1 MKDPL
6 PPTARTLA
14 AGPDRGPSARMPV
27 VTRSPAA
34 PASGDATP
42 AEGTPSPAGRAA
54 EYFELLLDDAA
65 AIEYER
71 PLVRARATG
80 ADVGE
85 LAELERV
92 KLLAL
97 QVREAFAARRRR
109 ESELSALFDT
119 ANDLAALRGVDS
131 VLTAIVRRAR
141 QLLGTDVSYLTL
153 NDEARGDTYMRVTDG
168 SVSARFQ
175 ALRLPM
181 GAGLGGLVAQT
192 AAPYA
197 TASYFSDARFRHT
210 NEINDG
216 VHDEGLVAILGV
228 PLIRGS
234 RVIGVLF
241 AADRT
246 ERTFDRSEVSLL
258 GSLAAHAAIALDNA
272 RLLEETRTALDELSA
287 ASRELRAYTAS
298 VERAAGAHDR
308 FIDVVLRGGGVEDV
322 AAAVTEALGGTITV
336 LDDEGRA
343 TAADGSDPALPPD
356 PAGALT
362 LARSTGRTVRDG
374 SWWTAAVTVDSELL
388 GGLVLQRDDELSD
401 ADQRILERAAL
412 VTALLLL
419 IRRTAGE
426 AENRVR
432 GELLEELLTASGRDP
447 DGLRER
453 ARRLGADLDRPHALV
468 VARVEDRCRSRALA
482 AATHLAAT
490 RGGLAGTHEGAVVLC
505 LPDVEPGAAAAT
517 VGRELT
523 GAGAGPVT
531 VGGAGPATG
540 PAGMAPAHAEAAR
553 CAATLIALG
562 RTGGTAS
569 AAELGFFGLLVGD
582 RRDVGAFVTATLD
595 PVLEYDG
602 KRKTDLVG
610 TLQAYFDAGGS
621 PARAA
626 EALRVHVNTVTQRL
640 DRVGRLLG
648 KDWNAPERALEV
660 QLALRLHRLTGAV
673 GA

>member
-1 MKDPL
+1 VDA
-6 PPTARTLA
+6 ARP
-14 AGPDRGPSARMPV
+14 AG
-27 VTRSPAA
+27 
-34 PASGDATP
+34 
-42 AEGTPSPAGRAA
+42 GRAA
-54 EYFELLLDDAA
+54 EYFHLLLEDAA
-65 AIEYER
+65 AIAYER
-71 PLVRARATG
+71 PIVRARAAG
-80 ADVGE
+80 ADGDE

-119 ANDLAALRGVDS
+119 ASDLAALRGVDS

-153 NDEARGDTYMRVTDG
+153 NDNARRDTYMRVTDG

-192 AAPYA
+192 SAPYA
-197 TASYFSDARFRHT
+197 TSSYFSDARFRHT
-210 NEINDG
+210 SEINDG
-216 VHDEGLVAILGV
+216 VRDEGLVAILGV

-234 RVIGVLF
+234 QVIGVLY

-246 ERTFDRSEVSLL
+246 ERTFDRSEVALL

-272 RLLEETRTALDELSA
+272 RLLEETRAALDELSA
-287 ASRELRAYTAS
+287 ASRELRAHTTS

-322 AAAVTEALGGTITV
+322 AVAVTEALGGTITV
-336 LDDEGRA
+336 LDEEGRP
-343 TAADGSDPALPPD
+343 TPRPDDPGECCVPPD

-374 SWWTAAVTVDSELL
+374 SWWTAAVTVGSELL
-388 GGLVLQRDDELSD
+388 GGLVLQRDAVLSD

-426 AENRVR
+426 AESRVR
-432 GELLEELLTASGRDP
+432 GELLEELLGSSVRDP
-447 DGLRER
+447 EGLRER
-453 ARRLGADLDRPHALV
+453 ARRLGADLDQPLAVV
-468 VARVEDRCRSRALA
+468 VARVDERAISRALA
-482 AATHLAAT
+482 GATHLAAT
-490 RGGLAGTHEGAVVLC
+490 RGGLAALHDGCVVLC
-505 LPDVEPGAAAAT
+505 LPDLAPAIAAST
-517 VGRELT
+517 VRRELAV
-523 GAGAGPVT
+523 AGADPVT
-531 VGGAGPATG
+531 VGGAGPVRG
-540 PAGMAPAHAEAAR
+540 PAAVAGAYTEAVR
-553 CAATLIALG
+553 CVATLVALG
-562 RTGGTAS
+562 RAGDSAS
-569 AAELGFFGLLVGD
+569 AEELGFFGLLVGEG
-582 RRDVGAFVTATLD
+582 RDVRGFVDATLA
-595 PVLEYDG
+595 PVLEYDARRG
-602 KRKTDLVG
+602 TDLVT
-610 TLQAYFDAGGS
+610 TLHAYFEAGAS

-626 EALRVHVNTVTQRL
+626 EALQVHVNTVTQRL
-640 DRVGRLLG
+640 ERISRLIG
-648 KDWNAPERALEV
+648 KEWSTPDRALEV

-673 GA
+673 PD

>member
-1 MKDPL
+1 
-6 PPTARTLA
+6 
-14 AGPDRGPSARMPV
+14 MPV
-27 VTRSPAA
+27 VTRSPAVPSA
-34 PASGDATP
+34 ADDGPPASA
-42 AEGTPSPAGRAA
+42 RAA
-54 EYFELLLDDAA
+54 DYFELLLQDAA

-71 PLVRARATG
+71 PLVRARAAG
-80 ADVGE
+80 ADAAE

-97 QVREAFAARRRR
+97 EVREAFAARRRR

-119 ANDLAALRGVDS
+119 ANDLAALHGVDS

-153 NDEARGDTYMRVTDG
+153 NDPAQGDTYMRVTDG

-197 TASYFSDARFRHT
+197 TASYFADARFRHT
-210 NEINDG
+210 SEINDG

-234 RVIGVLF
+234 QVIGVLF

-246 ERTFDRSEVSLL
+246 ERTFDRSEVALL

-272 RLLEETRTALDELSA
+272 RLLEETRAALDELSTA
-287 ASRELRAYTAS
+287 GRELRAYTAS

-308 FIDVVLRGGGVEDV
+308 FIDVVLHGGGLEDV
-322 AAAVTEALGGTITV
+322 AAAVTATLGGSITV
-336 LDDEGRA
+336 LDEEGRV
-343 TAADGSDPALPPD
+343 TPADSPAGTPPDAPADTELPPD
-356 PAGALT
+356 PAAALT

-374 SWWTAAVTVDSELL
+374 SWWTAAVTVGSELL
-388 GGLVLQRDDELSD
+388 GGLVLRRDDELSE

-432 GELLEELLTASGRDP
+432 GELLEELLTSSHRDP

-453 ARRLGADLDRPHALV
+453 ARRLGAELDRPHAVV
-468 VARVEDRCRSRALA
+468 VARVDEQCLPRALA

-490 RGGLAGTHEGAVVLC
+490 RGGLAGTHDGAIVVC
-505 LPDVEPGAAAAT
+505 LPDLDAGSAAA
-517 VGRELT
+517 VVCRELT
-523 GAGAGPVT
+523 GVGAGPVT
-531 VGGAGPATG
+531 AGGSGPARG
-540 PAGMAPAHAEAAR
+540 PGGIAPAHAEAAR
-553 CAATLIALG
+553 CAATLVALG
-562 RTGGTAS
+562 RTGTSAS
-569 AAELGFFGLLVGD
+569 AGELGFFGLLVGEG
-582 RRDVGAFVTATLD
+582 RDVRGFVSATLA
-595 PVLEYDG
+595 PVLEYDE
-602 KRKTDLVG
+602 RRRTDLVA

-648 KDWNAPERALEV
+648 KEWSTPDRALEV
-660 QLALRLHRLTGAV
+660 QLALRLHRLTAAV
-673 GA
+673 GH

>member
-1 MKDPL
+1 
-6 PPTARTLA
+6 
-14 AGPDRGPSARMPV
+14 MPV
-27 VTRSPAA
+27 VTRSPARPSA
-34 PASGDATP
+34 GDGPRPAS
-42 AEGTPSPAGRAA
+42 GRAA

-71 PLVRARATG
+71 PLVRARGAG
-80 ADVGE
+80 ADGDE

-97 QVREAFAARRRR
+97 EVREAFAARRRR

-119 ANDLAALRGVDS
+119 ASDLAALRGVDS

-153 NDEARGDTYMRVTDG
+153 NDPGQGDTYMRVTDG

-197 TASYFSDARFRHT
+197 TASYFTDARFRHT
-210 NEINDG
+210 HEINDG

-234 RVIGVLF
+234 QVIGVLF

-272 RLLEETRTALDELSA
+272 RLLEETRAALDELST

-308 FIDVVLRGGGVEDV
+308 FIDLVLRGGGVEDV
-322 AAAVTEALGGTITV
+322 ATAVTEALGGNITV
-336 LDDEGRA
+336 LDEEGRVTPA
-343 TAADGSDPALPPD
+343 DDGSAVLPPD

-362 LARSTGRTVRDG
+362 LARATGRTVRDG
-374 SWWTAAVTVDSELL
+374 SWWTAAVTVDNELL
-388 GGLVLQRDDELSD
+388 GGLVLQRDHELSES
-401 ADQRILERAAL
+401 DQRILERAAL

-432 GELLEELLTASGRDP
+432 GELLEELLSASVRDP
-447 DGLRER
+447 EGVRER
-453 ARRLGADLDRPHALV
+453 ARRLGADLDRPHAVV
-468 VARVEDRCRSRALA
+468 VARVEERCRPRALA

-490 RGGLAGTHEGAVVLC
+490 RGGLAGTHDGCVVLC
-505 LPDVEPGAAAAT
+505 LPDLGPGEAAAT
-517 VGRELT
+517 VRREL
-523 GAGAGPVT
+523 GNAAAGTVT
-531 VGGAGPATG
+531 VGGAGPARG
-540 PAGMAPAHAEAAR
+540 PAAIAPAHVEAAR
-553 CAATLIALG
+553 CAATLVALG
-562 RTGGTAS
+562 RTGGSAS
-569 AAELGFFGLLVGD
+569 ADELGFFGLLVGEG
-582 RRDVGAFVTATLD
+582 RDVRTFVSATLA
-595 PVLEYDG
+595 PVLEYDA
-602 KRKTDLVG
+602 KRGTDLEG
-610 TLQAYFDAGGS
+610 TLQAFFDAGNS

-640 DRVGRLLG
+640 DRVSRLLG
-648 KDWNAPERALEV
+648 KEWSSPERALEV

-673 GA
+673 PD

>member
-1 MKDPL
+1 
-6 PPTARTLA
+6 
-14 AGPDRGPSARMPV
+14 MPV
-27 VTRSPAA
+27 VTRSPVVPSA
-34 PASGDATP
+34 GDGAQ
-42 AEGTPSPAGRAA
+42 PSTGRAA
-54 EYFELLLDDAA
+54 DYFELLLEDAA

-71 PLVRARATG
+71 PLVRARAAG
-80 ADVGE
+80 ADPAE

-97 QVREAFAARRRR
+97 EVREAFAARRRR

-153 NDEARGDTYMRVTDG
+153 NDTARGDTYMRVTDG

-197 TASYFSDARFRHT
+197 TASYFADARFRHT
-210 NEINDG
+210 SEINDG

-234 RVIGVLF
+234 QVIGVLF

-272 RLLEETRTALDELSA
+272 RLLEETRTALDELST
-287 ASRELRAYTAS
+287 ASRELRAHTAS

-322 AAAVTEALGGTITV
+322 AAAVTEALGGSITV
-336 LDDEGRA
+336 LDEEGRVTPA
-343 TAADGSDPALPPD
+343 PDPETAGDDADLPPD

-374 SWWTAAVTVDSELL
+374 SWWTAAVTVGSELL
-388 GGLVLQRDDELSD
+388 GGLVLQRDDDLTN

-432 GELLEELLTASGRDP
+432 GELLEELLASSQRDP

-453 ARRLGADLDRPHALV
+453 ARRLGAELDRPHAVV
-468 VARVEDRCRSRALA
+468 VARVDERSVPRALA
-482 AATHLAAT
+482 AATYLAGT
-490 RGGLAGTHEGAVVLC
+490 RGGLAGTHDGAVVVC
-505 LPDVEPGAAAAT
+505 LPDVEAGAAAAT
-517 VGRELT
+517 VCRELT
-523 GAGAGPVT
+523 GAVTGPVT
-531 VGGAGPATG
+531 AGGSGPARG
-540 PAGMAPAHAEAAR
+540 PDGIAPAYAEAAR
-553 CAATLIALG
+553 CAATLVALG
-562 RTGGTAS
+562 RTGTSAS
-569 AAELGFFGLLVGD
+569 AGELGFFGLLVGEG
-582 RRDVGAFVTATLD
+582 RDVRGFVDATLA
-595 PVLEYDG
+595 PVLEYDAR
-602 KRKTDLVG
+602 RKTDLVA

-621 PARAA
+621 PARTA

-640 DRVGRLLG
+640 DRVSRLLG
-648 KDWNAPERALEV
+648 TDWSTPARALEI

-673 GA
+673 PD

>member
-1 MKDPL
+1 MERAL
-6 PPTARTLA
+6 
-14 AGPDRGPSARMPV
+14 
-27 VTRSPAA
+27 TRP
-34 PASGDATP
+34 PASSPP
-42 AEGTPSPAGRAA
+42 AEAARPAQGRAA
-54 EYFELLLDDAA
+54 EYFELLLEGAA

-71 PLVRARATG
+71 PLVRARAAG
-80 ADVGE
+80 ADGDE

-97 QVREAFAARRRR
+97 EVREAFAARRRR

-141 QLLGTDVSYLTL
+141 QLLGSDVSYLTL
-153 NDEARGDTYMRVTDG
+153 NDTARSDTYMRVTDG

-181 GAGLGGLVAQT
+181 GAGLGGLVAQR

-197 TASYFSDARFRHT
+197 TASYFTDPRFRHT

-234 RVIGVLF
+234 QVIGVLF

-246 ERTFDRSEVSLL
+246 ERSFDRSEVSLL

-287 ASRELRAYTAS
+287 ASRELRAHTAS

-322 AAAVTEALGGTITV
+322 AVAVTEALGGSITV
-336 LDDEGRA
+336 LDEEGRVVP
-343 TAADGSDPALPPD
+343 ADVPTGTGLPPD

-362 LARSTGRTVRDG
+362 LARATGRTVRDG
-374 SWWTAAVTVDSELL
+374 SWWTAAVTVGTELL
-388 GGLVLQRDDELSD
+388 GGLVLHRDDELSD

-432 GELLEELLTASGRDP
+432 GELLEELLSPTVRDP

-453 ARRLGADLDRPHALV
+453 ARRLGADLDRPHAVV
-468 VARVEDRCRSRALA
+468 VALVEERSRGRALA

-490 RGGLAGTHEGAVVLC
+490 RGGLAGTHAGCVVLC
-505 LPDVEPGAAAAT
+505 LPDIDPATAAAT
-517 VGRELT
+517 VRKELT
-523 GAGAGPVT
+523 GAGAGTVT
-531 VGGAGPATG
+531 AGGAGPSAG
-540 PAGMAPAHAEAAR
+540 PGAVGAAHLEAAR
-553 CAATLIALG
+553 CAATLVALG
-562 RTGGTAS
+562 RTGTSGS
-569 AAELGFFGLLVGD
+569 AEELGFFGLLVGD
-582 RRDVGAFVTATLD
+582 GRDVRGFVDATLA
-595 PVLEYDG
+595 PVLEYDS
-602 KRKTDLVG
+602 KRGTDLQA
-610 TLQAYFDAGGS
+610 TLQAFFDAGAS

-640 DRVGRLLG
+640 ERVGRLLG
-648 KDWNAPERALEV
+648 KDWNSPARALEV
-660 QLALRLHRLTGAV
+660 QLALRLHRLTRAV
-673 GA
+673 PD

>member
-1 MKDPL
+1 M
-6 PPTARTLA
+6 T
-14 AGPDRGPSARMPV
+14 G
-27 VTRSPAA
+27 VTRSSAA
-34 PASGDATP
+34 ARAADGAR
-42 AEGTPSPAGRAA
+42 SPVGRAA
-54 EYFELLLDDAA
+54 EYFHLLLEDATS
-65 AIEYER
+65 IEYER
-71 PLVRARATG
+71 PLVRARAAG
-80 ADVGE
+80 ADGEE

-97 QVREAFAARRRR
+97 QVREAFAARRKR

-119 ANDLAALRGVDS
+119 ASDLAALRSVDS

-153 NDEARGDTYMRVTDG
+153 NDSARRHTYMRVTDG

-192 AAPYA
+192 SAPYA
-197 TASYFSDARFRHT
+197 TSSYFADARFKHT

-216 VHDEGLVAILGV
+216 VREEGLVAILGV

-234 RVIGVLF
+234 QVIGVLY

-246 ERTFDRSEVSLL
+246 ERAFDRSEVALL

-272 RLLEETRTALDELSA
+272 RLLEETRAALDELSA
-287 ASRELRAYTAS
+287 ASRELRAHTAS

-308 FIDVVLRGGGVEDV
+308 FIDVVLRGGGVEAV
-322 AAAVTEALGGTITV
+322 AIAVTEALGGTITV
-336 LDDEGRA
+336 LDQEGRVTPRPDPDGT
-343 TAADGSDPALPPD
+343 TAACQLPPD
-356 PAGALT
+356 PAAALT

-388 GGLVLQRDDELSD
+388 GGLVLHRDDPLSD

-432 GELLEELLTASGRDP
+432 GELLEELLGRTVRDP

-453 ARRLGADLDRPHALV
+453 ARRLGADLDQPLAVV
-468 VARVEDRCRSRALA
+468 VARVEERARARALA
-482 AATHLAAT
+482 GATHLAAT
-490 RGGLAGTHEGAVVLC
+490 RGGLAAMHDGSVVLC
-505 LPDVEPGAAAAT
+505 LPDLAPGVAAST
-517 VGRELT
+517 VRRELGT
-523 GAGAGPVT
+523 AGADPVT
-531 VGGAGPATG
+531 VGAAGPVRG
-540 PAGMAPAHAEAAR
+540 PGAVAAAYAEAAR
-553 CAATLIALG
+553 CAATLVALG
-562 RTGGTAS
+562 RTGDS
-569 AAELGFFGLLVGD
+569 AGAEELGFFGLLVGEG
-582 RRDVGAFVTATLD
+582 RDVRAFVDATLA
-595 PVLEYDG
+595 PVLEYDARRG
-602 KRKTDLVG
+602 TELVA
-610 TLQAYFDAGGS
+610 TLQAYFEAGAS

-626 EALRVHVNTVTQRL
+626 EALQVHVNTVTQRL
-640 DRVGRLLG
+640 DRVSRLIG
-648 KDWNAPERALEV
+648 KEWSSPERALEV
-660 QLALRLHRLTGAV
+660 QLALRLHRLTDTSAV
-673 GA
+673 

>member
-1 MKDPL
+1 
-6 PPTARTLA
+6 
-14 AGPDRGPSARMPV
+14 MPG
-27 VTRSPAA
+27 VTRSPANA
-34 PASGDATP
+34 PAG
-42 AEGTPSPAGRAA
+42 EGARPTAGRAA
-54 EYFELLLDDAA
+54 EYFHLLLEDAA

-71 PLVRARATG
+71 PLVRARAAG
-80 ADVGE
+80 ADGDQ

-97 QVREAFAARRRR
+97 QVRAAFAARRRR

-153 NDEARGDTYMRVTDG
+153 NDPARGDTYMRVTDG

-192 AAPYA
+192 SAPYA
-197 TASYFSDARFRHT
+197 TAGYLADSRFRHT
-210 NEINDG
+210 PEINDG
-216 VHDEGLVAILGV
+216 VQEEGLVAILGV

-234 RVIGVLF
+234 QVIGVLF

-246 ERTFDRSEVSLL
+246 GRTFDRSEVSLL
-258 GSLAAHAAIALDNA
+258 SSLAAHAAIALDNA
-272 RLLEETRTALDELSA
+272 RLLDETRAALDELSA
-287 ASRELRAYTAS
+287 ASRKLRAHTAS

-322 AAAVTEALGGTITV
+322 AAAVTEALGGCITV
-336 LDDEGRA
+336 LDEEGRVTPADAPA
-343 TAADGSDPALPPD
+343 TAAALPPD
-356 PAGALT
+356 PAGALR

-374 SWWTAAVTVDSELL
+374 SWWTAAVTVGSELL
-388 GGLVLQRDDELSD
+388 GGLVLHRDDELSES
-401 ADQRILERAAL
+401 DQRILERAAL

-426 AENRVR
+426 AESRVR
-432 GELLEELLTASGRDP
+432 GELLGELLTASDRDP
-447 DGLRER
+447 DQLRER
-453 ARRLGADLDRPHALV
+453 ARRLGADLDRPLAVV
-468 VARVEDRCRSRALA
+468 VARVEERYRPRALA

-490 RGGLAGTHEGAVVLC
+490 RGGLAGIHDSCVVLC
-505 LPDVEPGAAAAT
+505 LPDLAPGEAAAK
-517 VGRELT
+517 VCRELT
-523 GAGAGPVT
+523 QAGAGPVT
-531 VGGAGPATG
+531 AGGSG
-540 PAGMAPAHAEAAR
+540 PAGGPAAIAPAHAEAAR

-562 RTGGTAS
+562 RTGDSAS
-569 AAELGFFGLLVGD
+569 AEELGFFGLLVGD
-582 RRDVGAFVTATLD
+582 GRDVGAFVTATLA
-595 PVLEYDG
+595 PVLEYDA
-602 KRKTDLVG
+602 KRGTDLIA
-610 TLQAYFDAGGS
+610 TLQAYYDCGSS

-640 DRVGRLLG
+640 ERVGRLVG
-648 KDWNAPERALEV
+648 KDWSTPDRALEM
-660 QLALRLHRLTGAV
+660 QLALRLHRLSGAV
-673 GA
+673 PD

>member
-1 MKDPL
+1 MERSL
-6 PPTARTLA
+6 NAR
-14 AGPDRGPSARMPV
+14 PSRMAP
-27 VTRSPAA
+27 VTRSQA
-34 PASGDATP
+34 PR
-42 AEGTPSPAGRAA
+42 EGSSVTGRAA

-71 PLVRARATG
+71 PLVRARAAG
-80 ADVGE
+80 ADGAE

-97 QVREAFAARRRR
+97 EVREAFEARRRR

-119 ANDLAALRGVDS
+119 AGDLAALRSVDS

-153 NDEARGDTYMRVTDG
+153 NDKTRRHTYMRVTDG

-197 TASYFSDARFRHT
+197 TASYFTDRRFRHT
-210 NEINDG
+210 DDINDG
-216 VHDEGLVAILGV
+216 VRDEGLVAILGV

-234 RVIGVLF
+234 QVIGVLY
-241 AADRT
+241 AADRS

-272 RLLEETRTALDELSA
+272 RLLEETRAALDELSA
-287 ASRELRAYTAS
+287 ASRELRAHTAS

-322 AAAVTEALGGTITV
+322 ATAVTEALGGTITV
-336 LDDEGRA
+336 LDEEGRA
-343 TAADGSDPALPPD
+343 TAADGSAEAALPPD
-356 PAGALT
+356 PAGAL
-362 LARSTGRTVRDG
+362 ARARTTGRTVRDG
-374 SWWTAAVTVDSELL
+374 RWWKAAVTVGSELL
-388 GGLVLQRDDELSD
+388 GGLVLQHDEELSGS
-401 ADQRILERAAL
+401 DQRILERAAL

-432 GELLEELLTASGRDP
+432 GELLEELLTSSGRDP

-453 ARRLGADLDRPHALV
+453 ARRLGADLDRPHAVL
-468 VARVEDRCRSRALA
+468 VARTDDRCRTRVLA

-490 RGGLAGTHEGAVVLC
+490 RGGLAGTHDGEVVLC
-505 LPDVEPGAAAAT
+505 LPDVEPAVAAAS
-517 VGRELT
+517 VCRELT
-523 GAGAGPVT
+523 AAVGGAVT
-531 VGGAGPATG
+531 VGAAGPAQG
-540 PAGMAPAHAEAAR
+540 PAAIAPARAEATR
-553 CAATLIALG
+553 CAATLVALG
-562 RTGGTAS
+562 RTGGAAS

-582 RRDVGAFVTATLD
+582 GRDVGGFVAATLA
-595 PVLEYDG
+595 PVLEYDER
-602 KRKTDLVG
+602 RKTDLVG
-610 TLQAYFDAGGS
+610 TLQAFFDGGGS

-626 EALRVHVNTVTQRL
+626 EALRVHVNTVSQRL
-640 DRVGRLLG
+640 ERVGRLLG
-648 KDWNAPERALEV
+648 KDWNTPERALEV
-660 QLALRLHRLTGAV
+660 QLALRLHRLTGTVAD
-673 GA
+673 

>member
-1 MKDPL
+1 
-6 PPTARTLA
+6 
-14 AGPDRGPSARMPV
+14 MPV
-27 VTRSPAA
+27 VTRSPAVSSA
-34 PASGDATP
+34 GDGPRPASA
-42 AEGTPSPAGRAA
+42 RAA
-54 EYFELLLDDAA
+54 EYFELLLEEAA

-71 PLVRARATG
+71 PLVRARAAG
-80 ADVGE
+80 ADGAE

-97 QVREAFAARRRR
+97 EVREAFAARRRR

-119 ANDLAALRGVDS
+119 ASDLAALRGVDS

-141 QLLGTDVSYLTL
+141 QLLGTAVSYLTL
-153 NDEARGDTYMRVTDG
+153 NDPPAGDTYMRVTDG

-197 TASYFSDARFRHT
+197 TASYFDDARFRHT
-210 NEINDG
+210 SEINDG
-216 VHDEGLVAILGV
+216 VNDEGLVAILGV

-234 RVIGVLF
+234 QVIGVLF

-246 ERTFDRSEVSLL
+246 ERTFDRSEVALL

-272 RLLEETRTALDELSA
+272 RLLEETRAALDELSA
-287 ASRELRAYTAS
+287 ASRELRAHTAS

-322 AAAVTEALGGTITV
+322 AAAVTEALGGSITV
-336 LDDEGRA
+336 LDEEGRVTPSGA
-343 TAADGSDPALPPD
+343 PGLPPD

-374 SWWTAAVTVDSELL
+374 DWWTAAVTVDSELL
-388 GGLVLQRDDELSD
+388 GGLVLHRDDELSD

-432 GELLEELLTASGRDP
+432 GELVEELLSAPVRDA

-453 ARRLGADLDRPHALV
+453 ARQLGADLDRPHAVV
-468 VARVEDRCRSRALA
+468 VARVEEQSRARALS
-482 AATHLAAT
+482 AATHLAVT
-490 RGGLAGTHEGAVVLC
+490 RGGLAGTHDGCVVLC
-505 LPDVEPGAAAAT
+505 LPDLAAGVAAST
-517 VGRELT
+517 VGREL
-523 GAGAGPVT
+523 GNAVSGPVT
-531 VGGAGPATG
+531 VGAAGPARG
-540 PAGMAPAHAEAAR
+540 PGAMAATHAEAAR
-553 CAATLIALG
+553 CAATLLALG
-562 RTGGTAS
+562 RTGDSAS
-569 AAELGFFGLLVGD
+569 AEELGFFGLLVGD
-582 RRDVGAFVTATLD
+582 GRDVRGFVDATLA
-595 PVLEYDG
+595 PVLEYDARRG
-602 KRKTDLVG
+602 TELVA
-610 TLQAYFDAGGS
+610 TLQAFFDAGAS

-626 EALRVHVNTVTQRL
+626 EALQVHVNTVTQRL
-640 DRVGRLLG
+640 ERVSRLIG
-648 KDWNAPERALEV
+648 KEWSSPGRALEV
-660 QLALRLHRLTGAV
+660 HLALRLHRLAGAV
-673 GA
+673 PD

>member
-1 MKDPL
+1 
-6 PPTARTLA
+6 
-14 AGPDRGPSARMPV
+14 MPV

-34 PASGDATP
+34 PPVGDGARP
-42 AEGTPSPAGRAA
+42 PSGRAA
-54 EYFELLLDDAA
+54 EYFELLLEDAA

-71 PLVRARATG
+71 PLVRARAGG
-80 ADVGE
+80 ADLDE

-97 QVREAFAARRRR
+97 EVREAFAARRRR

-119 ANDLAALRGVDS
+119 ASDLAALRGVDS

-141 QLLGTDVSYLTL
+141 RLLGTDVSYLTL
-153 NDEARGDTYMRVTDG
+153 NDPTAGDTCMRVTDG
-168 SVSARFQ
+168 SISARFQ

-181 GAGLGGLVAQT
+181 GAGLGGLVAQS

-197 TASYFSDARFRHT
+197 TASYFDDARFQHT
-210 NEINDG
+210 HEINDG

-234 RVIGVLF
+234 QVIGVLF

-246 ERTFDRSEVSLL
+246 ERTFDRSQVSLL
-258 GSLAAHAAIALDNA
+258 SSLAAHAAIALDNA

-287 ASRELRAYTAS
+287 ASRELRAYTGS

-322 AAAVTEALGGTITV
+322 AAAVTETLGGSITV
-336 LDDEGRA
+336 LDEEGRVTPVDVA
-343 TAADGSDPALPPD
+343 GDAGLPPD

-388 GGLVLQRDDELSD
+388 GGLVLHRDGELSD

-432 GELLEELLTASGRDP
+432 GELLEELLSSPIRDP
-447 DGLRER
+447 DGVRDR

-468 VARVEDRCRSRALA
+468 VVRVEERSRSRALA

-490 RGGLAGTHEGAVVLC
+490 RGGLAGTIDGCVVLC
-505 LPDVEPGAAAAT
+505 LPDLQPVTAAT
-517 VGRELT
+517 TVCHELT
-523 GAGAGPVT
+523 NAGAGPVT
-531 VGGAGPATG
+531 VGGAGPVRG
-540 PAGMAPAHAEAAR
+540 PGVMAAAHAEAAR
-553 CAATLIALG
+553 CAATLVALG
-562 RTGGTAS
+562 RTGGAAS
-569 AAELGFFGLLVGD
+569 AEELGFFGLLVGD
-582 RRDVGAFVTATLD
+582 GRDVRGFVGATLA
-595 PVLEYDG
+595 PVLEYDERRG
-602 KRKTDLVG
+602 TDLVA
-610 TLQAYFDAGGS
+610 TLHALFDAGGS

-626 EALRVHVNTVTQRL
+626 ETLRVHVNTVTQRL

-648 KDWNAPERALEV
+648 RDWSSPERALEV
-660 QLALRLHRLTGAV
+660 QLALRLHRLTCVVAD
-673 GA
+673 